1 MFTRQE
7 NRNFITDTQAITIS
21 HEDYYSVKK
30 LRKQIKTQFKKLI
43 RRKKRGEEGSS
54 VIRTGTV
61 LKRRKTPN

>member
-7 NRNFITDTQAITIS
+7 NRNFITDNQAITIS

-43 RRKKRGEEGSS
+43 RKKKRRRRL
-54 VIRTGTV
+54 IRH
-61 LKRRKTPN
+61 

>member
-7 NRNFITDTQAITIS
+7 NRNFITDNQAITIS

-43 RRKKRGEEGSS
+43 RKKRGEEGSS